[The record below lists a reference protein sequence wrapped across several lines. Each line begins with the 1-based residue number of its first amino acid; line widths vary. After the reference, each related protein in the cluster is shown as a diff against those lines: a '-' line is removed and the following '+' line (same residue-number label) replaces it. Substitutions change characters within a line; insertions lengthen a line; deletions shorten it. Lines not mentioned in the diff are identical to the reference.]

1 MCTILQVSAE
11 LSLWEDCLR
20 AYHRLLELESKFL
33 DVEILELL
41 VCAVTVCAGN
51 EDCDPPGQ
59 CSKGEGG
66 THMTISLS
74 ALQQRDR
81 LGQLLG
87 RITAQGKVP
96 AVVWKLYGDFHLS
109 SHLRLDH
116 VKVSP
121 YACDVM

>member
-1 MCTILQVSAE
+1 MCTILRAQVSAE

-66 THMTISLS
+66 THSHDNCIVSS
-74 ALQQRDR
+74 
-81 LGQLLG
+81 
-87 RITAQGKVP
+87 P
-96 AVVWKLYGDFHLS
+96 AARQAGAVARKDHSTRKSPSSCMETLWRLS
-109 SHLRLDH
+109 SLQ
-116 VKVSP
+116 SP
-121 YACDVM
+121 QTRSCQGESICM